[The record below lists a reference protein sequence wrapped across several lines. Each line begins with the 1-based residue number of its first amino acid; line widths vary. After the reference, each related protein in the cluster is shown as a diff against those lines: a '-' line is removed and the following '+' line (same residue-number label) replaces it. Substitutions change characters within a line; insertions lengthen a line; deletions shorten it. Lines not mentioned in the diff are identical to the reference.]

1 MSGEFDFDGW
11 VQFTKRSLAE
21 NPPGLAGVEDEEE
34 ARNLARYGAKS
45 RVWSAAPY
53 KIAKLLDS
61 ARLLIEIV
69 DGEREK
75 NRELA
80 TQNERLAETGLA
92 LSKFVLRA
100 HDERWITTHEMD
112 VLFDLAHD
120 PETLRRLTDE

>member
-1 MSGEFDFDGW
+1 MNDEERDPRADFDFDAW
-11 VQFTKRSLAE
+11 VEFTKRSLRAD
-21 NPPGLAGVEDEEE
+21 PPGLAGVEDEEE

-75 NRELA
+75 NRKLA
-80 TQNERLAETGLA
+80 IQNERLTEEVTGTSA
-92 LSKFVLRA
+92 PPA
-100 HDERWITTHEMD
+100 
-112 VLFDLAHD
+112 A
-120 PETLRRLTDE
+120 